1 MSAEIIVENFSN
13 TGDRHPSPDRPIKD
27 KSEKIHTKTHINL
40 TKNKFKQK
48 KATNNTQGNPHKVI
62 SRFFSRNSESQIGVA
77 RCI

>member
-40 TKNKFKQK
+40 TKNKFKK
-48 KATNNTQGNPHKVI
+48 KKQQIIHKGSPI
-62 SRFFSRNSESQIGVA
+62 RLLAAFSVEILKAS
-77 RCI
+77 